1 MNPLPGFATFG
12 TAGFTADTSSFSFK
26 GAYVKG
32 LANRHFAGIP
42 NRNSIAALHESTH
55 LRVRESSGDA
65 STCGGESASAPFN
78 RGLEWWRRRGRI
90 LRLGLPRR
98 ERERMRAADRD
109 ACHGWSRGGA
119 VLFKR
124 IPKKNSRRARRAAWW
139 PRCAARRWRAV
150 DRGADSAAV
159 PSHAA
164 GRVASS
170 APKQTRARGAAA
182 AAKASTVYFSF
193 SSRLVSSCRRRT

>member
-1 MNPLPGFATFG
+1 MNPFPGFATFG
-12 TAGFTADTSSFSFK
+12 TAGFTADASSFSFK

-78 RGLEWWRRRGRI
+78 RGLEWWRKRGRI

-109 ACHGWSRGGA
+109 ACHGWSRGSSP
-119 VLFKR
+119 FQ
-124 IPKKNSRRARRAAWW
+124 KNS
-139 PRCAARRWRAV
+139 
-150 DRGADSAAV
+150 
-159 PSHAA
+159 
-164 GRVASS
+164 
-170 APKQTRARGAAA
+170 
-182 AAKASTVYFSF
+182 
-193 SSRLVSSCRRRT
+193 